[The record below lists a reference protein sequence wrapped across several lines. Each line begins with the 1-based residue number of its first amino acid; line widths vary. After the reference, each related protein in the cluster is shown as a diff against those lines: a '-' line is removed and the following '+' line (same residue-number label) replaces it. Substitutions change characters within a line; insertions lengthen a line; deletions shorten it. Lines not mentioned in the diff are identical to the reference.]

1 MKTFENLNIAPNLVA
16 TVEALGYLEPTE
28 IQAKAIPELLKGHDL
43 VGLSQTG
50 TGKTLAF
57 LLPII
62 SKITDE
68 RYPQALI
75 LCPTRELAE
84 QILLEAKKL
93 SPKSNVKAIA
103 IFGGTDI
110 QRQIYAIKR
119 GVNLVIGTPGRILD
133 HIRRKTLKLGLI
145 NTVVLDEADE
155 MLNMGFLPDIQSI
168 LSVVPTERQTIMFSA
183 TMSKDISSIAT
194 RFMRSPVRITVGTPN
209 ATIASIKQTYFIC
222 PKDKKK
228 RTLNALLREIPRG
241 RTIVFC
247 NTKKMVDSVELY
259 LKKSGFMV
267 LALHGDMPQNVRR
280 RVMNEYKTEI
290 NNILVTTDIA
300 ARGIDVADILSVINF
315 DLPQNNEY
323 YIHRVGRTGRAGKS
337 GSAYTLLN
345 SPEQVAEI
353 KEIEKKTKSHITPST
368 LSLEGTLDSAP
379 TRSKPVGK
387 KLNLKSREKRALA
400 FGKEKRQ
407 RAGVKIVG
415 HSKIGTKKRTIRNPH
430 KSKIHF

>member
-1 MKTFENLNIAPNLVA
+1 
-16 TVEALGYLEPTE
+16 
-28 IQAKAIPELLKGHDL
+28 
-43 VGLSQTG
+43 
-50 TGKTLAF
+50 
-57 LLPII
+57 
-62 SKITDE
+62 
-68 RYPQALI
+68 
-75 LCPTRELAE
+75 
-84 QILLEAKKL
+84 
-93 SPKSNVKAIA
+93 
-103 IFGGTDI
+103 
-110 QRQIYAIKR
+110 
-119 GVNLVIGTPGRILD
+119 
-133 HIRRKTLKLGLI
+133 
-145 NTVVLDEADE
+145 
-155 MLNMGFLPDIQSI
+155 
-168 LSVVPTERQTIMFSA
+168 
-183 TMSKDISSIAT
+183 
-194 RFMRSPVRITVGTPN
+194 
-209 ATIASIKQTYFIC
+209 
-222 PKDKKK
+222 
-228 RTLNALLREIPRG
+228 
-241 RTIVFC
+241 
-247 NTKKMVDSVELY
+247 
-259 LKKSGFMV
+259 MV

>member
-1 MKTFENLNIAPNLVA
+1 MKTFNSLLPQNLVD
-16 TVEALGYLEPTE
+16 TLYSLDYTSPTE
-28 IQAKAIPELLKGHDL
+28 IQAKTIPQLVAGADL

-62 SKITDE
+62 TKLTPE
-68 RYPQALI
+68 LYPQALV

-93 SPKSNVKAIA
+93 AKSKGFRAIA

-168 LSVVPTERQTIMFSA
+168 LSVLPSERQTVMFSA
-183 TMSKDISSIAT
+183 TMSRDIAAIAKK
-194 RFMRSPVRITVGTPN
+194 FMNSPTTITVGTPN
-209 ATIASIKQTYFIC
+209 STISSIKQTYLIC

-259 LKKSGFMV
+259 LKKSGF
-267 LALHGDMPQNVRR
+267 
-280 RVMNEYKTEI
+280 I
-290 NNILVTTDIA
+290 
-300 ARGIDVADILSVINF
+300 
-315 DLPQNNEY
+315 
-323 YIHRVGRTGRAGKS
+323 
-337 GSAYTLLN
+337 
-345 SPEQVAEI
+345 
-353 KEIEKKTKSHITPST
+353 
-368 LSLEGTLDSAP
+368 
-379 TRSKPVGK
+379 
-387 KLNLKSREKRALA
+387 
-400 FGKEKRQ
+400 
-407 RAGVKIVG
+407 
-415 HSKIGTKKRTIRNPH
+415 
-430 KSKIHF
+430 